1 VILENAIVFTEN
13 LLMQNEDEV
22 INIHSYSLDF
32 DSYQVI
38 EKTEQFTRKIDSR
51 QSRAMQFLD
60 KLEMAAIGLK
70 NKNIAIISSKVG
82 QALDPPISAPAI
94 TDSLGKYRALIR
106 QLLEKYPDKWET
118 IRRDF
123 KPLLNQLRKS
133 EPDSLNEESA

>member
-1 VILENAIVFTEN
+1 ML
-13 LLMQNEDEV
+13 NEEAV
-22 INIHSYSLDF
+22 VNIHSYSLDF

-38 EKTEQFTRKIDSR
+38 DKTEQFTRKIDSR